1 MALFTAT
8 PARRRAVMIVL
19 LTLASAGGVMRLLAP
34 DPSTL
39 RDIGTLLLVLWLP
52 AVGNLVA
59 WFVRRIPRK
68 APPATAFAAGSMF
81 APQLRVAIEPQAPMP
96 PEGSTVLVVV
106 GQRGFIGRL
115 GGIREGHEGKL
126 ELLHPQGALPYL
138 AQGTEFHLLVGST
151 PFAKGRVLGALG
163 SRLRGNDEGGSGDD
177 RGGGRAVEEGSATGA
192 DSPGDGD

>member
-68 APPATAFAAGSMF
+68 VPPATAFAAGSAF
-81 APQLRVAIEPQAPMP
+81 SPQLRVAIEPQGPAPA
-96 PEGSTVLVVV
+96 EGSTVLVVV

-115 GGIREGHEGKL
+115 GGIREGRL

-138 AQGTEFHLLVGST
+138 AQGAEFHLLVGST
-151 PFAKGRVLGALG
+151 PFAKGRVLGALD
-163 SRLRGNDEGGSGDD
+163 SRLRGND
-177 RGGGRAVEEGSATGA
+177 GGGPEDAPGA
-192 DSPGDGD
+192 DGPGDGDGD